1 MNAPR
6 LTVEVA
12 AALLEVVQ
20 VHGDAQGSLASLT
33 CDSRDV
39 MPGSLFAAIEGSV
52 TDGHRFIDAAVAAGA
67 VAVLTQRV
75 PGEVLAG
82 VTYLVV
88 PDSRRALARLSS
100 AFHGEPSLGMTLA
113 GITGTNGKTTVTY
126 LVESMLRR
134 AGIAAGAIGTTGV
147 RIGGRVRPTAHTTP
161 DGPELQQSLAEMRN
175 AGVESVVMEISSH
188 ALDQGRAVGCH
199 LDVAAFTNLTRDHLD
214 YHGDMEAYFEAKSR
228 IVTELLDASAKPRKR
243 LVVNAEDPWAG
254 RFADLWKDVLTVSA
268 QVGADTAIHPRSLEF
283 DLDGIRGEM
292 ITPRGVLAVDSA
304 LVGSFNAVN
313 LALAIGIAEAI
324 ELPQRAI
331 EKGVRALRRIPGRLE
346 PVKLPAEERTDAMA
360 PRVLVDY
367 AHTSDALERV
377 LAALRPLVDGQ
388 LVTVFGCGGDR
399 DRGKRPLMGEAA
411 AGGSDRVVVTSD
423 NPRSED
429 PDAIIEE
436 ILPGVRRTATPFEV
450 EPDRRAAIHAAIRAA
465 GPRDLVVVAGKGHER
480 VQIVGDREVAFED
493 QQVVLDA
500 LAEGV
505 RP

>member
-1 MNAPR
+1 MNGPR
-6 LTVEVA
+6 LTVEAA
-12 AALLEVVQ
+12 AALLDGVQ
-20 VHGDAQGSLASLT
+20 VHGAAQGSLASLT

-39 MPGSLFAAIEGSV
+39 VPGSLFAAIEGTV

-67 VAVLTQRV
+67 AAVLTQRPPDEV
-75 PGEVLAG
+75 PAG

-88 PDSRRALARLSS
+88 PDSRRALARLAS
-100 AFHGEPSLGMTLA
+100 AFQGEPSLGMTLA

-134 AGIAAGAIGTTGV
+134 AGIAAGAVGTTGV

-175 AGVESVVMEISSH
+175 AGVESVVMEVSSH
-188 ALDQGRAVGCH
+188 ALEQGRAVGCH

-243 LVVNAEDPWAG
+243 LVVNAEDPWAD
-254 RFADLWKDVLTVSA
+254 RFAGLWNDVLTVSA
-268 QVGADTAIHPRSLEF
+268 QVEADTDIHPTSLRF
-283 DLDGIRGEM
+283 DLDGIQGEM
-292 ITPRGVLAVDSA
+292 VTPRGLIEVDSA
-304 LVGSFNAVN
+304 LVGSFNAAN

-324 ELPQRAI
+324 ELPQQAI

-346 PVKLPAEERTDAMA
+346 PVKLPAEERGDTAM

-377 LAALRPLVDGQ
+377 LVALRPLVEGE

-399 DRGKRPLMGEAA
+399 DRGKRPMMGEAA

-429 PDAIIEE
+429 PVAIIEE
-436 ILPGVRRTATPFEV
+436 ILPGVRRTDTAFEV
-450 EPDRRAAIHAAIRAA
+450 QPDRRAAIHAAILGA
-465 GPRDLVVVAGKGHER
+465 GPKDLVVVAGKGHER
-480 VQIVGDREVAFED
+480 VQVVGDREVAFED
-493 QQVVLDA
+493 QQVVMDA
-500 LAEGV
+500 LAQWG
-505 RP
+505 RS